1 MQEICELL
9 IEAETVDTGG
19 SSLANY
25 AGDNF
30 ISEKS
35 LLSSGNIYFLRR
47 TEHWQVEDSGDWD
60 IDWRRPEGKQTYL
73 AGVSVEKIYK

>member
-35 LLSSGNIYFLRR
+35 LLSSGNIYVLSPENR
-47 TEHWQVEDSGDWD
+47 TLTS
-60 IDWRRPEGKQTYL
+60 
-73 AGVSVEKIYK
+73 